1 MAKYTKTSPW
11 NATSIVGKQYLDL
24 LSIRPVPAEDDD
36 RLYTIEEQYTHRPD
50 LMAYDLYDDQNLWW
64 VFAQRNMDT
73 IKDPVFDMVAG
84 VQIFLPKGPT
94 LRNVLGV

>member
-1 MAKYTKTSPW
+1 MSSSPYGKTSIG
-11 NATSIVGKQYLDL
+11 NSGTLDVL
-24 LSIRPVPAEDDD
+24 TIRPVPAYADDP
-36 RLYTIEEQYTHRPD
+36 LYTVEPQYLHRPD
-50 LMAYDLYDDQNLWW
+50 LLAHDLYGNSKLWW

-84 VQIFLPKGPT
+84 VEIFLPKGPT